1 MTNKVVHILQT
12 TIMDIQYA
20 YHHSNTMLP
29 QPGFW
34 QSCFAAFGFVPL
46 IPRPPPMR
54 RHYYQDLLSKP
65 SSSNLF
71 AVNKIHDKSSNLI
84 DTLPNGDFSWQPRIA
99 IVGGGIAGVTAAN
112 ALSKKLSSNNIT
124 AKIVIFE
131 GDEKGS
137 KNEVNFTNHQQPSW
151 LSATARNANTI
162 CPGASMHVMSQR
174 KTLFKIMKDT
184 VTEWCE
190 ERLEMIQS
198 RLQKQH
204 LAADHVLRLDNFQHP
219 PPYFALHLLRCVG
232 PSASWEE
239 RATFLTFLTSFLKT
253 SLFSTEHDV
262 HERGKLIFQ
271 LAKSN
276 RVLFLEAINSS
287 NELAKTGLS
296 RGFISLYRNKQ
307 DAMHDFEEGKLYGEE
322 FSLLSYDEVSVRK
335 EPHSL

>member
-1 MTNKVVHILQT
+1 
-12 TIMDIQYA
+12 
-20 YHHSNTMLP
+20 
-29 QPGFW
+29 
-34 QSCFAAFGFVPL
+34 
-46 IPRPPPMR
+46 MR
-54 RHYYQDLLSKP
+54 RHYYQDLLSKQP
-65 SSSNLF
+65 CSSSLF
-71 AVNKIHDKSSNLI
+71 AVNRIDIKSSESHLI
-84 DTLPNGDFSWQPRIA
+84 DTLPHGDLTSQPRIA

-131 GDEKGS
+131 GDEYGS
-137 KNEVNFTNHQQPSW
+137 KNEVNFTNQQQPSW
-151 LSATARNANTI
+151 ISATARNANTI

-184 VTEWCE
+184 VTEWVE

-204 LAADHVLRLDNFQHP
+204 LGSADHVLRLDNFQHP

-287 NELAKTGLS
+287 NGLALKTGLS

-322 FSLLSYDEVSVRK
+322 FSLLSYDEVSVWK
-335 EPHSL
+335 DPHSI